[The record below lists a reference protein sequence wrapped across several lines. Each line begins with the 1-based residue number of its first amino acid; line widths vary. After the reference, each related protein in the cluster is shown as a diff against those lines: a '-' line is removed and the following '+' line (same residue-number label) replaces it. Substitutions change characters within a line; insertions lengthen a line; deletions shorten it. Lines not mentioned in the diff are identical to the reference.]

1 MDLTNTPILFLDI
14 DDVIYL
20 WKQYDSKIKM
30 HPKWGQI
37 KKFDKKSV
45 KVLNE
50 IIKKSNCEIVI
61 SSDWKRGYSLKELQG
76 IFEWNKIIKKP
87 IDCTYNRL
95 DMDKNYEIMSY
106 VNNHNLQKW
115 VAIDDLPLW
124 VNNFVQ
130 CRRQNE
136 GIKQT
141 GIKNKVLRYLS

>member
-1 MDLTNTPILFLDI
+1 MDLTNIPILFLDI

-20 WKQYDSKIKM
+20 WKQYDSKIRM
-30 HPKWGQI
+30 HEKWGAI
-37 KKFDKKSV
+37 KKFDKKAV
-45 KVLNE
+45 KVLNK
-50 IIKKSNCEIVI
+50 IIEESNCEIVI
-61 SSDWKRGYSLKELQG
+61 SSDWKRGYSLEELQG
-76 IFEWNKIIKKP
+76 IFEWNNILKKP
-87 IDCTYNRL
+87 IDCTFNRF

-106 VNNHNLQKW
+106 VNNHELKKW

-141 GIKNKVLRYLS
+141 GIKDKVLQYLS